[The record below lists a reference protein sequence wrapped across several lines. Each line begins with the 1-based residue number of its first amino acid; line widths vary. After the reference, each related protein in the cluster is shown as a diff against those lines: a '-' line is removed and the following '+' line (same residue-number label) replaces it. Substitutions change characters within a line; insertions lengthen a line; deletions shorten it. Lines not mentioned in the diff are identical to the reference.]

1 MITNPVL
8 ITIAERGDLSMPRL
22 VEEALAIN
30 QQDTIVLAD
39 PSGKEQM
46 RVRVALAFVSCEA
59 LFAYVYKEQTFLH
72 KWGAIL
78 ATFVLCGLVSAPVW
92 AAKGPWFGL
101 LAWLAAPALVTVMLL
116 AMRFGDNKKWEI
128 ARAEVKN
135 KLLSLQERLKEN
147 PDAV

>member
-1 MITNPVL
+1 MIANPVL

-30 QQDTIVLAD
+30 QQDTIVLTD
-39 PSGKEQM
+39 PTGEEQL
-46 RVRVALAFVSCEA
+46 RVRMALAYVSCEG
-59 LFAYVYKEQTFLH
+59 LYAYVYPKQGFWR

-78 ATFVLCGLVSAPVW
+78 ATFLLCGLISVPEW
-92 AAKGPWFGL
+92 AANRPWFGL
-101 LAWLAAPALVTVMLL
+101 LVWLVAPALVAVMLL
-116 AMRFGDNKKWEI
+116 VMRFRDNKKWES
-128 ARAEVKN
+128 ARIEVKK